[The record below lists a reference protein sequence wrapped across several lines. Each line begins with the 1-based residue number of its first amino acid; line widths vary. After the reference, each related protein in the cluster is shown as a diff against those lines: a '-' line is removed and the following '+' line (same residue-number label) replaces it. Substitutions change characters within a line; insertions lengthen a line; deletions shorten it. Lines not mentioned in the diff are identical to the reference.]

1 MIPPFDIFKVESSG
15 LRWMEAA
22 PDLERA
28 KTRVR
33 VLSAS
38 SPGEYIILNQITG
51 EKITIQP
58 KSKRIVFQIRSEE
71 HTSELQSHSDLVC
84 RLLLEKK
91 KKIRQAAAAARPA
104 CACVGHS

>member
-51 EKITIQP
+51 EKITIQRSP
-58 KSKRIVFQIRSEE
+58 SASCSRSAMKS
-71 HTSELQSHSDLVC
+71 
-84 RLLLEKK
+84 
-91 KKIRQAAAAARPA
+91 AA
-104 CACVGHS
+104 